1 MGSPIPHS
9 IKIKVID
16 EWMQGNSRDKI
27 AQSNGIGKGTVSSII
42 QQAKSNNSDIDL
54 LRDLAVKM
62 KRESLDLNYFS
73 SSVRLKKVLD
83 RLEISEDKIE
93 AFLEK
98 VDIHCF
104 KKNASQEEFVSNIDV
119 VVSNLA
125 RELNI
130 SINDIPRYI
139 SQKTKQ
145 LTDLNKEIEIK
156 QRQINQIIEEY
167 GLTIQDL
174 EQYRSNRPSR

>member
-1 MGSPIPHS
+1 
-9 IKIKVID
+9 
-16 EWMQGNSRDKI
+16 MQGNSRDKI

-54 LRDLAVKM
+54 FRDLAVKM
-62 KRESLDLNYFS
+62 KRENLDLNYFS

-104 KKNASQEEFVSNIDV
+104 KKNASQEEFVSNID

-174 EQYRSNRPSR
+174 EQYRSNRPLVDKIRQLEIAGF